1 MMKTMTNSEIYNT
14 ATILGKAFEDEKQV
28 LPVKVNFYMQKNRT
42 TLTTLAQEVEKAR
55 VEILQKHGTL
65 NEETNQ
71 FEFSS
76 EVAETV
82 IQELNDLL
90 SLEQEVNIYTVSID
104 SFGDELTL
112 TTGQM
117 EALMF
122 MID

>member
-1 MMKTMTNSEIYNT
+1 MKTMTNSEIYNI

-28 LPVKVNFYMQKNRT
+28 LPVKVNFYMQKNRA
-42 TLTTLAQEVEKAR
+42 TLVALAQEIEKAR

-71 FEFSS
+71 FEFSN
-76 EVAETV
+76 EVAEIV
-82 IQELNDLL
+82 VKELNDLL
-90 SLEQEVNIYTVSID
+90 GLEQEVNIYTVTID

>member
-1 MMKTMTNSEIYNT
+1 MKTMTNSEIYNI

-28 LPVKVNFYMQKNRT
+28 LPVKVNFYMQKNRA
-42 TLTTLAQEVEKAR
+42 TLVALAQEIEKAR
-55 VEILQKHGTL
+55 VEILKKHGTL

-71 FEFSS
+71 FEFTN
-76 EVAETV
+76 EIAETV
-82 IQELNDLL
+82 VKELNDLL
-90 SLEQEVNIYTVSID
+90 GLEQEVNIYTVNID

>member
-1 MMKTMTNSEIYNT
+1 MKTMTNSEIYNI
-14 ATILGKAFEDEKQV
+14 ATILSKAFEDEKQA
-28 LPVKVNFYMQKNRT
+28 LPVKVNFYMQKNRA

-71 FEFSS
+71 FEFSN

-104 SFGDELTL
+104 SFGDDLSL

>member
-1 MMKTMTNSEIYNT
+1 MKTMTNSEIYSI

-28 LPVKVNFYMQKNRT
+28 LPVKVNFYMQKNRS
-42 TLTTLAQEVEKAR
+42 TLTALAQEVEKAR

-104 SFGDELTL
+104 SFGDDLSL

>member
-1 MMKTMTNSEIYNT
+1 MKTMTNSEIYNI
-14 ATILGKAFEDEKQV
+14 ATVLGKAFEDEKQV
-28 LPVKVNFYMQKNRT
+28 LPVKVNFYMQKNRA

-55 VEILQKHGTL
+55 VEILQKYGTL

-71 FEFSS
+71 FEFSN

-82 IQELNDLL
+82 IKELNDLL

-104 SFGDELTL
+104 SFGDDLSL

>member
-1 MMKTMTNSEIYNT
+1 MKTMTNSEIYNI

-28 LPVKVNFYMQKNRT
+28 LPVKVNFYMQKNRA
-42 TLTTLAQEVEKAR
+42 TLMALAQEIEKAR

-71 FEFSS
+71 FEFTN

-82 IQELNDLL
+82 IKELNDLL
-90 SLEQEVNIYTVSID
+90 SLEQEVNIYTVNID
-104 SFGDELTL
+104 NFGDELTL

>member
-1 MMKTMTNSEIYNT
+1 MKTMTNSEIYNI
-14 ATILGKAFEDEKQV
+14 ATILSKAFEDEKQA
-28 LPVKVNFYMQKNRT
+28 LPVKVNFYMQKNRA
-42 TLTTLAQEVEKAR
+42 TLVALAQEIEKAR

-71 FEFSS
+71 FEFSN

-82 IQELNDLL
+82 VQELNDLL
-90 SLEQEVNIYTVSID
+90 GLEQEVNIYTVNID
-104 SFGDELTL
+104 NFGDELIL

>member
-1 MMKTMTNSEIYNT
+1 MKTMTNSEIYNI

-28 LPVKVNFYMQKNRT
+28 LPVKVNFYMQKNRA
-42 TLTTLAQEVEKAR
+42 TLVALAQEIEKAR

-71 FEFSS
+71 FEFSN

-82 IQELNDLL
+82 VKELNDLL
-90 SLEQEVNIYTVSID
+90 GLEQEVNIYTVNID
-104 SFGDELTL
+104 NFGDELTL

>member
-1 MMKTMTNSEIYNT
+1 MKTMTNSEIYNI

-28 LPVKVNFYMQKNRT
+28 LPVKVNFYMQKNRA
-42 TLTTLAQEVEKAR
+42 TLMALAQEIEKAR

-71 FEFSS
+71 FEFTN

-82 IQELNDLL
+82 IKELNDLL
-90 SLEQEVNIYTVSID
+90 GLEQEVNIYTVNID
-104 SFGDELTL
+104 NFGDELTL

>member
-1 MMKTMTNSEIYNT
+1 MKTMTNSEIYNI

-28 LPVKVNFYMQKNRT
+28 LPVKVNFYMQKNRA
-42 TLTTLAQEVEKAR
+42 TLMALAQEIEKAR

-71 FEFSS
+71 FEFTN

-82 IQELNDLL
+82 VKELNDLL
-90 SLEQEVNIYTVSID
+90 GLEQEVNIYTVNID

>member
-1 MMKTMTNSEIYNT
+1 MKTMTNSEIYNI
-14 ATILGKAFEDEKQV
+14 ATVLGKAFEDEKQV
-28 LPVKVNFYMQKNRT
+28 LPVKVNFYMQKNRA
-42 TLTTLAQEVEKAR
+42 TLTALAQEIEKAR

-71 FEFSS
+71 FEFSN
-76 EVAETV
+76 EVAEAV

-104 SFGDELTL
+104 NFGDDLSL